1 MSQRVCILTDS
12 TAQFSSPFFPGRE
25 LVTVLPFHI
34 HLNGQELTEGKDLR
48 LNNLPASACNG
59 LHLQVLSPG
68 VEEFTQAYEALRQ
81 EYEEIL
87 VILLS
92 DHLSPAVNLA
102 TQAAM
107 ASGSSLNIHIVDSQT
122 TSVGLGLL
130 VQFAARAANLGAP
143 LSKILHEVRASIA
156 HIYAIFCLYSLTY
169 LHNSGQID
177 PAQAWVGEMLN
188 LAPLFFL
195 EEGRLVPIQKV
206 RNSRHLVDT
215 LHEFITEFNHIRHLA
230 LIQGLPSFT
239 TEARNLHERI
249 LQDIPTIPYSEHHIS
264 VSLAGILGPHSLGLV
279 VMEDF

>member
-34 HLNGQELTEGKDLR
+34 RLNGQELIEGKNLR
-48 LNNLPASACNG
+48 LNNLPTSTWDG
-59 LHLQVLSPG
+59 YHLQVLPPG
-68 VEEFTQAYEALRQ
+68 IEEFKQAYEALRQ
-81 EYEEIL
+81 ANDEII

-102 TQAAM
+102 TQAAT
-107 ASGSSLNIHIVDSQT
+107 ASGSSLHIHIVDSQT
-122 TSVGLGLL
+122 TAVGLGLL
-130 VQFAARAANLGAP
+130 VQIAAGAAHQGAP
-143 LSKILHEVRASIA
+143 ISEILHEVRASVA

-169 LHNSGQID
+169 LYNSGQID

-195 EEGRLVPIQKV
+195 EEGRLVPIQKI

-215 LHEFITEFNHIRHLA
+215 LHEFITEFNRVRHLA
-230 LIQGLPSFT
+230 LIQGLPLFT
-239 TEARNLHERI
+239 NEVHNLHERI
-249 LQDIPTIPYSEHHIS
+249 LQDIPATPYSEHHLS